1 MGVSNNDKSCIARR
15 LRQARK
21 SAGISQR
28 TLGELA
34 DIDPRSASARINQY
48 ETGKHTPHFTVLKQL
63 GKVLN
68 FPVSFFYE
76 EDDVLADVILKLYR
90 LPELERK
97 EVIEMLSTR
106 LDPRPSEA

>member
-1 MGVSNNDKSCIARR
+1 MGLSSNDNGCIAER

-21 SAGISQR
+21 SARISQK

-34 DIDPRSASARINQY
+34 GIHSSSASARINQY
-48 ETGKHTPHFTVLKQL
+48 ETGKHTPNFTVLKQL

-76 EDDVLADVILKLYR
+76 EDDELAEVILKLHR
-90 LPELERK
+90 LPSSRRA
-97 EVIEMLSTR
+97 EVISHIASVF
-106 LDPRPSEA
+106 D

>member
-1 MGVSNNDKSCIARR
+1 MGVSSNDKSCIARR

-34 DIDPRSASARINQY
+34 GIDSSSASARINQY
-48 ETGKHTPHFTVLKQL
+48 ETGKHNPNFTVLVQL
-63 GKVLN
+63 GRVLN

-76 EDDVLADVILKLYR
+76 VDDELADVILKLYR
-90 LPELERK
+90 LPELERR
-97 EVIEMLSTR
+97 EVIESLLSS
-106 LDPRPSEA
+106 LD